1 MAFSRFTLNTS
12 QLNDSNVGLDG
23 SPFPMNATASAV
35 LGSAN
40 VSATA
45 TVKHVVS
52 AASSLGGVASSA
64 SALVSH
70 TVSAGA
76 GLGGLVGTASSSVS
90 NVVSAQAAL
99 GGIVGVANATVGH
112 TVSADAVLGAG
123 VGSATALV
131 SHQVSAQAVLGGL
144 SATATANVLGS
155 VTASA
160 SLGGLVASANATV
173 DPAPTP
179 PPAQYPGG
187 NPWYRRPQVVQQPK
201 VEEVVQ
207 VVIDLP
213 RLPRRVFASG
223 SSSSFMTSSAVGVVT
238 WSILEDEA
246 ELLLLI

>member
-1 MAFSRFTLNTS
+1 MAVSRFILDQS
-12 QLNDSNVGLDG
+12 QLNDANAGLDG
-23 SPFPMNATASAV
+23 FSPAFTLDTSTLDSIAKLDGFTFTTTVTASAP
-35 LGSAN
+35 
-40 VSATA
+40 
-45 TVKHVVS
+45 
-52 AASSLGGVASSA
+52 LGGLASSA

-70 TVSAGA
+70 RVTASA
-76 GLGGLVGTASSSVS
+76 GLGGLVGAASTSVS
-90 NVVSAQAAL
+90 NVVSAQAVL
-99 GGIVGVANATVGH
+99 GGVVGVASATVAH
-112 TVSADAVLGAG
+112 TVSANAVLGAG

-131 SHQVSAQAVLGGL
+131 SNVVSAQAVLGGL
-144 SATATANVLGS
+144 SASATANVFGS

-160 SLGGLVASANATV
+160 LLGGLTSSAQATV

-213 RLPRRVFASG
+213 RLPRRVFGAG

-246 ELLLLI
+246 ELLLLV

>member
-1 MAFSRFTLNTS
+1 MAVSRFILDQSQLNDTNAGLGGFSPAFTLNTS
-12 QLNDSNVGLDG
+12 TLDSIAKLDG
-23 SPFPMNATASAV
+23 FTFTTTVTASA
-35 LGSAN
+35 G
-40 VSATA
+40 
-45 TVKHVVS
+45 
-52 AASSLGGVASSA
+52 LGGLTSAA

-70 TVSAGA
+70 RVTAGA
-76 GLGGLVGTASSSVS
+76 VLGGLVGAASASVL
-90 NVVSAQAAL
+90 NV
-99 GGIVGVANATVGH
+99 
-112 TVSADAVLGAG
+112 
-123 VGSATALV
+123 
-131 SHQVSAQAVLGGL
+131 VSAQAVLGGVVASADATVAHTVTADAAL
-144 SATATANVLGS
+144 GAGVGSAVASVSNLVSASATLGGLTSNAVANVAGV

-160 SLGGLVASANATV
+160 SLGGLIAIADATV

-213 RLPRRVFASG
+213 RLPRRVFGTG

-246 ELLLLI
+246 ELLLLV

>member
-1 MAFSRFTLNTS
+1 MAVSRFILDQS
-12 QLNDSNVGLDG
+12 QLNDANAGLDG
-23 SPFPMNATASAV
+23 FSPAFVLNTSTLDSIAKLDGFTFTTTVTASA
-35 LGSAN
+35 G
-40 VSATA
+40 
-45 TVKHVVS
+45 
-52 AASSLGGVASSA
+52 LGGVASSA

-76 GLGGLVGTASSSVS
+76 VLGGLVGAASSSVS
-90 NVVSAQAAL
+90 NVVSAQASL
-99 GGIVGVANATVGH
+99 GGVVGVASATVGH
-112 TVSADAVLGAG
+112 TVSVDAALGAG

-144 SATATANVLGS
+144 SASATANVLGS
-155 VTASA
+155 VVSSA
-160 SLGGLVASANATV
+160 ALGGLVASANATV

-213 RLPRRVFASG
+213 RLPRRVSASG
-223 SSSSFMTSSAVGVVT
+223 SSSSFMTSVAVGVVT

-246 ELLLLI
+246 ELLLLV